1 MLVRITKIGGNKMGI
16 RYEDECCGCATES
29 YPCLGSACPNRNV
42 PVYFCD
48 TCKEEF
54 EKEELQEIDGK
65 HYCKECIER
74 TE

>member
-1 MLVRITKIGGNKMGI
+1 MSV

-48 TCKEEF
+48 NCKEEF

-65 HYCKECIER
+65 HYCKECMES
-74 TE
+74 EE